1 MKRLV
6 YTVALGATL
15 SCFTAFAGSWTGVI
29 SESKC
34 GAKHEDAPTNKAS
47 ESCIKG
53 CIKGG
58 AEPVLVT
65 DGKVVKIDKQ
75 SHAKVM
81 DHLGHK
87 VTVTGTLEGNTLTI
101 DSVSM

>member
-1 MKRLV
+1 MKRIV
-6 YTVALGATL
+6 HTVALGATL
-15 SCFTAFAGSWTGVI
+15 CCFTAFAGSWTGVI

-34 GAKHEDAPTNKAS
+34 GAKHEDAPTNPKS

-65 DGKVVKIDKQ
+65 DGKVVKIEKASQ
-75 SHAKVM
+75 AKVM

-87 VTVTGTLEGNTLTI
+87 VTITGKLENDTLII
-101 DSVSM
+101 DSVEM